1 MHTRER
7 SVCVEA
13 VILSHYDW
21 GETDRLLAI
30 FTRELGKVRA
40 IAKGARKPQSRKA
53 GHIEPLMR
61 SQLQLARG
69 RDLFIVTQAENIEAY
84 DQLRT
89 DLTLLGYAAYC
100 IELLDRFT
108 YEEGENRP
116 LYDLI
121 ITTLL
126 RLSTQPNPVFT
137 LRYFEIRLLDLLG
150 FRPHL
155 FHCARCEAD
164 IEPEDQFFS
173 AEQGGI
179 LCPTCGRGT
188 GGARPVTM
196 NALKYLRHFQRS
208 SYREAKRAVIPP
220 STHREMEILMQHYLT
235 YLLERNLN
243 TPSFQRRIQKGE
255 AIDLGTPKE

>member
-1 MHTRER
+1 MR
-7 SVCVEA
+7 VEA
-13 VILSHYDW
+13 VILSHRDW
-21 GETDRLLAI
+21 GETDRFLGL
-30 FTRELGKVRA
+30 FTRELGKVHA

-61 SQLQLARG
+61 TQLQLARG

-84 DQLRT
+84 EQLRT

-100 IELLDRFT
+100 IELIDRFT

-121 ITTLL
+121 INSLQ
-126 RLSTQPNPVFT
+126 RLSTQPDPMFT
-137 LRYFEIRLLDLLG
+137 VRYFEIRLLDLLG
-150 FRPHL
+150 YRPHL

-164 IEPEDQFFS
+164 IKPEDQFFS
-173 AEQGGI
+173 AEQGGV
-179 LCPTCGRGT
+179 LCLTCGRGT
-188 GGARPVTM
+188 GGARPVSM

-208 SYREAKRAVIPP
+208 SYREAKQAVIPAT
-220 STHREMEILMQHYLT
+220 SHRELEILMQHYLT

-255 AIDLGTPKE
+255 AIDLATPKE